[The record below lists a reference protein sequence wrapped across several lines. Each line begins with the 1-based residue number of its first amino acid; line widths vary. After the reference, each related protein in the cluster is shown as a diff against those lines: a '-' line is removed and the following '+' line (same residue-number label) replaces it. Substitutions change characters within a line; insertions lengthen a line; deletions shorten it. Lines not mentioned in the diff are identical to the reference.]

1 MGTEPLGSAMLGFI
15 KWLLGSDIAGDD
27 NRRDG
32 KEEPVIHPASL
43 SREHRNSDI
52 YFASMSRLQAA
63 VSKRDYEGASR
74 LVRENLKYV
83 PQWVEETRRDYGSF
97 DIRSIPALEQGGTML
112 ALSGD
117 EEGLAG
123 MLEIVASLPELE
135 PWIEEVERHQ
145 ENLRLFKSIQELVA
159 AQPNCLQTA
168 VKGLIGEEDGR
179 RVANLLTYLD
189 KAGRIRR
196 IKEGRTYRLLPLDS
210 INIPAPPAKGI
221 VRSHRARKNSR
232 S

>member
-1 MGTEPLGSAMLGFI
+1 MLGFI

-27 NRRDG
+27 DRRDG

-63 VSKRDYEGASR
+63 VSKRDYEGAAR

-83 PQWVEETRRDYGSF
+83 PQWVKETRRDYGSF

-123 MLEIVASLPELE
+123 MLAIVASLPELE

-159 AQPNCLQTA
+159 AQPNCLQTE